1 MTFLFMRAYILFRG
15 GYQKQRSGLLDIQN
29 FFNIFASYAPAPS
42 DWGATRQYFRGM
54 TDREIIEA
62 LIVRDGKVT
71 QQFFFKD
78 CRPLFTSIIHKVF
91 NYQVDYDEFVNEFY
105 LHLMENEAHRLRQF
119 QGRSSLYQW
128 LKVVAIRYFID
139 KRDRMIDPGPEEPLI
154 DNTDRLG
161 YCDEEQSIAAR
172 MDVERLFLSM
182 PNKRYVYVIKRLMI
196 DGAEPKAVAMELN
209 ISVDNLYNIK
219 KRAIASMT
227 EVALKDNKRYEKGA
241 GK

>member
-1 MTFLFMRAYILFRG
+1 MTFLFMRVYILFQGVSKTEERII
-15 GYQKQRSGLLDIQN
+15 GYTK
-29 FFNIFASYAPAPS
+29 FFQYICLICACPS
-42 DWGATRQYFRGM
+42 IGGATRQYSRKM
-54 TDREIIEA
+54 TDRQIIEA

-139 KRDRMIDPGPEEPLI
+139 KRDRMIDSEPEEPLI

-196 DGAEPKAVAMELN
+196 DGADPKAVAMELK

-241 GK
+241 GE